1 MRIAIMGAGGL
12 GGYYGAML
20 QRGGERVAFIAR
32 GAHLRA
38 LQHDGL
44 RVDSAHVG
52 DFHLPRVTATDDPA
66 TLGEMDVVLMGVKS
80 YDLAAACNAIRPLL
94 GAETFV
100 VPLLNGVDMAERIG
114 AAIGPG
120 RALGATV
127 FLSCNVIAPG
137 HLRHVFNGPIVFG
150 EPAGG
155 RSPRADALEAA
166 LLHAGVAARQSEAVR
181 AELWRK
187 YIMVAALAGASG
199 TTRLATR
206 QLMADADARAL
217 FVAAMREGEALARA
231 SGVTLEPDIVEQH
244 IAFAEAVSPQ
254 HTVSLLLDLRAGRR
268 LELDTFQGTIVRLG
282 ENLRVATPVNRMFYA
297 ALKLHA
303 DGARAD

>member
-12 GGYYGAML
+12 GAYYGAML
-20 QRGGERVAFIAR
+20 QRGGESVAFVAR

-38 LQHDGL
+38 LLSDGL
-44 RVDSAHVG
+44 RVDSPHIG
-52 DFHLPRVTATDDPA
+52 DFHLPHVTATDDPA
-66 TLGEMDVVLMGVKS
+66 TLGTMDAVLMGVKS
-80 YDLAAACNAIRPLL
+80 YDLPAACEAIRPLI
-94 GAETFV
+94 GAGTFV

-114 AAIGPG
+114 AVIGPG
-120 RALGATV
+120 RALGGTV

-137 HLRHVFNGPIVFG
+137 HLRHVFNGPFVFG
-150 EPAGG
+150 ELAGG
-155 RSPRADALEAA
+155 RSARADALEAA
-166 LLHAGVAARQSEAVR
+166 LLHAGVAARQSEAIR
-181 AELWRK
+181 TELWRK
-187 YIMVAALAGASG
+187 YIMVAALAGTSG

-206 QLMADADARAL
+206 QLMADADTRAL

-231 SGVTLEPDIVEQH
+231 SGVLLEPDIVAQH
-244 IAFAEAVSPQ
+244 IAFADGVSPQ

-282 ENLRVATPVNRMFYA
+282 EKLRVATPVNRMLYA

-303 DGARAD
+303 DGARVD